1 MKYNLHIQIFQV
13 CIQPHQFQHCRENL
27 KVPKNFVDHNSTEG
41 DRKFHRCRDTS
52 ALIAELSRTTIPKN
66 SQTLIK
72 FLLTSRTL
80 HDNKEIQSQAIIANQ
95 YREMASASSSTTSSG
110 NRLKEERS
118 PYLLQHAT
126 NPVHW
131 YPWGEEAFKAAK
143 EKNKMIFLS
152 VGYSTCHW
160 CHVMER
166 ESFESNEVIFQKH
179 KFDY

>member
-1 MKYNLHIQIFQV
+1 MRNTLVFYILILGFSFNACTQNQMKHTNH
-13 CIQPHQFQHCRENL
+13 
-27 KVPKNFVDHNSTEG
+27 
-41 DRKFHRCRDTS
+41 
-52 ALIAELSRTTIPKN
+52 LINET
-66 SQTLIK
+66 
-72 FLLTSRTL
+72 
-80 HDNKEIQSQAIIANQ
+80 
-95 YREMASASSSTTSSG
+95 
-110 NRLKEERS
+110 S

-166 ESFESNEVIFQKH
+166 ESFESNEVIFQKK